1 MRAAHAPERPLCTLS
16 PRRWRPLRL
25 ELRAPPP
32 LLLPRE
38 RGDAIRGWDEA
49 VRSMRVGGRRVVVI
63 RVPPALGYG
72 AAGAGGGRIPD
83 AATLVCFL
91 ELP

>member
-1 MRAAHAPERPLCTLS
+1 MGG
-16 PRRWRPLRL
+16 
-25 ELRAPPP
+25 
-32 LLLPRE
+32 
-38 RGDAIRGWDEA
+38 GDAIRGWDEA

-83 AATLVCFL
+83 GATLVCFL
-91 ELP
+91 ELSACSPSRRDPP